1 VKPERHLA
9 SHVFNLAVFVIGL
22 GVLVWMMYSLG
33 WTGITSVFRRA
44 GVWFPIIIGLDV
56 LAMCCDA
63 AAIHQFMRPEARMV
77 SYVRVLAAQASG
89 RAISLLTPGGVLGE
103 ATKVTMLVSH
113 APRSRVVSA
122 IALFDLASLYLSVGV
137 LIVGVPLTVALVDLP
152 HDVAVV
158 VWTGLAVVI
167 ALVVGLAALIH
178 RGAVGT
184 ILDALGKLRIVN
196 RERLAGWRTKLEDID
211 KHLRELHGDRSPGT
225 HAGFALVGLSRV
237 LTWATTTAI
246 LHSIGVTITP
256 TLLIGVFSCGVLVGW
271 ISAVVPLGA
280 GIADGTNYAL
290 YNVLGATGSYGL
302 EATGLDRAR
311 SVTVALLGLL
321 AMGIAHTLNRISI
334 ARRHRHVDDLR
345 ERLPVR

>member
-9 SHVFNLAVFVIGL
+9 SHIFNVAVFVVGL
-22 GVLVWMMYSLG
+22 GALAVMMYSLG
-33 WTGITSVFRRA
+33 WSGIADVFRSA
-44 GVWFPIIIGLDV
+44 GVWFAIIIGLDV

-89 RAISLLTPGGVLGE
+89 RAISLLTPGGALGE
-103 ATKVTMLVSH
+103 ATKVTMLVGH
-113 APRSRVVSA
+113 APHARVVSA
-122 IALFDLASLYLSVGV
+122 IALFDLASLYLSVGI

-152 HDVAVV
+152 HAVAVV

-167 ALVVGLAALIH
+167 ALVVALAAVIH

-184 ILDALGKLRIVN
+184 ALDALGKLRFVK
-196 RERLAGWRTKLEDID
+196 RERLDGWRTKLSDID

-225 HAGFALVGLSRV
+225 RAGFALVCVSRL

-246 LHSIGVTITP
+246 LHSIGVAITP

-271 ISAVVPLGA
+271 ISAVVPFGA

-290 YNVLGATGSYGL
+290 YNVLGATGSFGL
-302 EATGLDRAR
+302 AATSLDRAR
-311 SVTVALLGLL
+311 SVAVALLGIIV
-321 AMGIAHTLNRISI
+321 MGVAHTVNRISI
-334 ARRHRHVDDLR
+334 ARRHRHADELR
-345 ERLPVR
+345 DKRAVR